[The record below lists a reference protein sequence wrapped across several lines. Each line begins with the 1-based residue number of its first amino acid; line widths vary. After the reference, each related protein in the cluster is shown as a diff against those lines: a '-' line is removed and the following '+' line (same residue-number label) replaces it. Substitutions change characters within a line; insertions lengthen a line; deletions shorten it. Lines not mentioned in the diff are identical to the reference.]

1 MPAPCSRLSAAGL
14 GAAGL
19 ISTLAAAQPA
29 PLAVHSPPPVEVRP
43 APTPEAHSTLAAVV
57 RPALAGAAQSL
68 TATAPALTATARPA
82 LTAAARPAP
91 TAAAQPPP
99 PTATARPPLTDAARP
114 APPEEPLDFY
124 AAAPDLRAYVTAAV
138 ESNPAVLEA
147 RARYEAA
154 RQRAPQVAALPDP
167 VVSFT
172 QALRSVETRVGPQLN
187 GVTLT
192 QAFPWF
198 GTLELRGRVALL
210 EATALHH
217 LHQAARRDVAARVK
231 EAYYDLG
238 YVDAALGLAGEEQ
251 SLLEHYETLSSAR
264 YATGQGLQQAVIRL
278 QAEITRVIDRRH
290 LLERRRAT
298 LAARLNTLLDRPA
311 EELVP
316 PVAPPARPP
325 VAVDRGELY
334 RLGDRNRHELRAAG
348 ALIEGGERAV
358 ELAKKDA
365 RPGFTAS
372 VGVTN
377 VGRRDDAALLPV
389 ADDGRNS
396 VTVSFG
402 MSLPLWGAKYRARV
416 VQADAELRARTRS
429 RAAARNAME
438 MEVHEAVVRL
448 ETLDRQIDLLDTV
461 LIPQTEEALRATET
475 AYETGELGVLDLLDG
490 ERTLIDVRSMR
501 ARYLADILIAL
512 TALERAIG
520 TRVPGSPR

>member
-1 MPAPCSRLSAAGL
+1 MPAPRSRLSAAGL
-14 GAAGL
+14 VAAGL
-19 ISTLAAAQPA
+19 IPTLAAALSSAPAGARSAAPAGVQSAPAAADPARPPAAAHPALSAAAHPALSAAAHPALSAAAQTAPSGLPAVQPA
-29 PLAVHSPPPVEVRP
+29 PARP
-43 APTPEAHSTLAAVV
+43 SAPATVGLAPTE
-57 RPALAGAAQSL
+57 
-68 TATAPALTATARPA
+68 
-82 LTAAARPAP
+82 
-91 TAAAQPPP
+91 
-99 PTATARPPLTDAARP
+99 D
-114 APPEEPLDFY
+114 PLDFY
-124 AAAPDLRAYVTAAV
+124 AVAPDLREYVTAAV
-138 ESNPAVLEA
+138 ESNPEIFES

-217 LHQAARRDVAARVK
+217 LYQAARRDVVARVK
-231 EAYYDLG
+231 GIYYDLG

-251 SLLEHYETLSSAR
+251 SLLEHYETLASAR

-290 LLERRRAT
+290 LLERQRAT

-311 EELVP
+311 EAPVP
-316 PVAPPARPP
+316 AVAPLVRPP
-325 VAVDRGELY
+325 VAVDRDELY
-334 RLGDRNRHELRAAG
+334 RLGDRNRHELRAAS
-348 ALIEGGERAV
+348 ALIEGGERSV
-358 ELAKKDA
+358 ELAKKSA

-377 VGRRDDAALLPV
+377 VGRRDDAALMPLL
-389 ADDGRNS
+389 DDGRNS
-396 VTVSFG
+396 VTVSLG
-402 MSLPLWGAKYRARV
+402 MSLPLWGAKYRAGV
-416 VQADAELRARTRS
+416 VEAGAELRAQTRR

-438 MEVHEAVVRL
+438 MEVQEALVRL
-448 ETLDRQIDLLDTV
+448 ETFDRQIDLLDTV

-475 AYETGELGVLDLLDG
+475 AYETGELGVLELLDS
-490 ERTLIDVRSMR
+490 ERTVIDVRSMR
-501 ARYLADILIAL
+501 ARYLSDILNAL

>member
-1 MPAPCSRLSAAGL
+1 MPAPRSRLSAAGL

-29 PLAVHSPPPVEVRP
+29 PPAAVHSAPPVEVRP
-43 APTPEAHSTLAAVV
+43 APPPEVHSALAAAVW
-57 RPALAGAAQSL
+57 PTLAGAAQS
-68 TATAPALTATARPA
+68 ALTTTAQSALPTTARSA
-82 LTAAARPAP
+82 LTTTAQSALPTTAQSALPTTAQSAP
-91 TAAAQPPP
+91 TE
-99 PTATARPPLTDAARP
+99 D
-114 APPEEPLDFY
+114 PLDFH
-124 AAAPDLRAYVTAAV
+124 AAAPDLRAYVMAAV
-138 ESNPAVLEA
+138 ESNPAILES

-154 RQRAPQVAALPDP
+154 RQRAPQAAALPDP

-198 GTLELRGRVALL
+198 GTLALRGRVALL

-217 LHQAARRDVAARVK
+217 LHQAARRDVVARVK
-231 EAYYDLG
+231 EVYYDLG

-251 SLLEHYETLSSAR
+251 SLLEHYETLASAR

-290 LLERRRAT
+290 LLERQRAT
-298 LAARLNTLLDRPA
+298 LAARLNTLLDRRA
-311 EELVP
+311 EEPVP
-316 PVAPPARPP
+316 PVAPLARPP
-325 VAVDRGELY
+325 VAVDREELY
-334 RLGDRNRHELRAAG
+334 RLGDRNRHELQAAS
-348 ALIEGGERAV
+348 ALIEGGERSV
-358 ELAKKDA
+358 ELARKSA

-377 VGRRDDAALLPV
+377 VGRRDDAALLPLP
-389 ADDGRNS
+389 DDGRNS
-396 VTVSFG
+396 VTISLG

-416 VQADAELRARTRS
+416 VEADAELRAHTRR

-438 MEVHEAVVRL
+438 MEVQEGVVRL

-475 AYETGELGVLDLLDG
+475 AYETGELGVLELLDS
-490 ERTLIDVRSMR
+490 ERTVIDVRSMR
-501 ARYLADILIAL
+501 ARYLSDLLIAL
-512 TALERAIG
+512 AALERAIG

>member
-1 MPAPCSRLSAAGL
+1 MPAPRCRRSAAGL
-14 GAAGL
+14 TAAGL
-19 ISTLAAAQPA
+19 VSTLAAAQPA
-29 PLAVHSPPPVEVRP
+29 PPDD
-43 APTPEAHSTLAAVV
+43 
-57 RPALAGAAQSL
+57 ALDFH
-68 TATAPALTATARPA
+68 
-82 LTAAARPAP
+82 AAAA
-91 TAAAQPPP
+91 
-99 PTATARPPLTDAARP
+99 
-114 APPEEPLDFY
+114 
-124 AAAPDLRAYVTAAV
+124 DLRGYVMAAV
-138 ESNPAVLEA
+138 EGNPAILES

-154 RQRAPQVAALPDP
+154 RQRVPQAAALADP

-172 QALRSVETRVGPQLN
+172 QALRSVETRVGPQIN
-187 GVTLT
+187 SVTLT

-198 GTLELRGRVALL
+198 GTLELRGRVALF
-210 EATALHH
+210 EATALRH
-217 LHQAARRDVAARVK
+217 LYEAARRDVVAEVK
-231 EAYYDLG
+231 KVYYDLG

-251 SLLEHYETLSSAR
+251 SLLEHYETLASAR

-290 LLERRRAT
+290 LLDRRRAG

-311 EELVP
+311 EAPVP
-316 PVAPPARPP
+316 EVAPPARPP
-325 VAVDRGELY
+325 VALDRDELY

-348 ALIEGGERAV
+348 ALVEGGERAV
-358 ELAKKDA
+358 ELARKDA

-377 VGRRDDAALLPV
+377 VGRRDDAALMPS

-396 VTVSFG
+396 VTVSLG
-402 MSLPLWGAKYRARV
+402 MSLPLWGAKHRARV
-416 VQADAELRARTRS
+416 AEADAELRAHTRR

-438 MEVHEAVVRL
+438 MEVQDAVVRL

-520 TRVPGSPR
+520 TRVPGRAW